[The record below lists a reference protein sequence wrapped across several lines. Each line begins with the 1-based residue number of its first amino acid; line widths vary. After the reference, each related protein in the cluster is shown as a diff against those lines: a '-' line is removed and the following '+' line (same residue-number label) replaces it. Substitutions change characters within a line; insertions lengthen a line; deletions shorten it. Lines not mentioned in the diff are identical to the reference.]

1 MASLGCCELVKG
13 FFHSFFSRWLVP
25 IDHLTIFFDEVTKMV
40 RFFDIFFSGLALIVL
55 SPLLIIITLVLKLSG
70 EGEIFF
76 LQDRVGKNR
85 NLFKVFKFAT
95 MLKDSPHIATDTVTI
110 KNDPRVLPTG
120 KFLRKTKIN
129 ELPQLLNV
137 FIGHMSLVGPRP
149 QAPRCFDAFPVESQD
164 IIVQVKPGLSGIGPI
179 VFRGEEDILEGHS
192 GTLDFYDNIIG
203 PYKGKVEA
211 WYVGN
216 QNLLVYFSLILL
228 TVWVVL
234 FSKSDLIWRLYKD
247 LPSPPD
253 ILKKDLNFP
262 G

>member
-1 MASLGCCELVKG
+1 ML
-13 FFHSFFSRWLVP
+13 
-25 IDHLTIFFDEVTKMV
+25 I
-40 RFFDIFFSGLALIVL
+40 RFFDVVLSGLALIVL
-55 SPLLIIITLVLKLSG
+55 APLLIPIVLFLKFSG

-76 LQDRVGKNR
+76 LQERVGKNR
-85 NLFKVFKFAT
+85 EMFKLFKFAT
-95 MLKDSPHIATDTVTI
+95 MLQNSPSMGTGTVTM
-110 KNDPRVLPTG
+110 KNDPRVLPAG

-149 QAPRCFDAFPVESQD
+149 QAPRCFDAFPAEAQD

-192 GTLDFYDNIIG
+192 GTLDFYDNVIG
-203 PYKGKVEA
+203 PYKGDVEA
-211 WYVGN
+211 WYVGK
-216 QNLLVYFSLILL
+216 QGLIAYFSLILL

-234 FSKSDLIWRLYKD
+234 FPKSDLVWRLFKD

-253 ILKKDLNFP
+253 ILKNDLNFP
-262 G
+262 D

>member
-1 MASLGCCELVKG
+1 ML
-13 FFHSFFSRWLVP
+13 
-25 IDHLTIFFDEVTKMV
+25 I
-40 RFFDIFFSGLALIVL
+40 RFFDVVLSGLALIVL
-55 SPLLIIITLVLKLSG
+55 SPLLIPIVLFLKFSG

-76 LQDRVGKNR
+76 LQERVGKNR
-85 NLFKVFKFAT
+85 EMFRLFKFAT
-95 MLKDSPHIATDTVTI
+95 MLKDSPSMGTGTVTM
-110 KNDPRVLPTG
+110 KNDPRVLPAG

-192 GTLDFYDNIIG
+192 GTLDFYDNVIG

-211 WYVGN
+211 WYVEKQG
-216 QNLLVYFSLILL
+216 LIAYFALILL
-228 TVWVVL
+228 TVWVV
-234 FSKSDLIWRLYKD
+234 FFPKSDLIWRAFKS
-247 LPSPPD
+247 LPTPPD
-253 ILKKDLNFP
+253 NLKDELNFP
-262 G
+262 Y

>member
-1 MASLGCCELVKG
+1 ML
-13 FFHSFFSRWLVP
+13 
-25 IDHLTIFFDEVTKMV
+25 I
-40 RFFDIFFSGLALIVL
+40 RFFDVVLSGLALIIL
-55 SPLLIIITLVLKLSG
+55 SPLLIPIVLFLKFSG

-76 LQDRVGKNR
+76 LQERVGKNR
-85 NLFKVFKFAT
+85 DMFKLFKFAT
-95 MLKDSPHIATDTVTI
+95 MLKDSPSMGTGTVTM
-110 KNDPRVLPTG
+110 KNDPRVLPAG

-179 VFRGEEDILEGHS
+179 VFRGEENILEGHS
-192 GTLDFYDNIIG
+192 GTLDFYDNVIG
-203 PYKGKVEA
+203 PYKGGVEA
-211 WYVGN
+211 WYVGK
-216 QNLLVYFSLILL
+216 QGLIAYFSLILL

-234 FSKSDLIWRLYKD
+234 FPKSDLVWQLFKD

>member
-1 MASLGCCELVKG
+1 ML
-13 FFHSFFSRWLVP
+13 
-25 IDHLTIFFDEVTKMV
+25 I
-40 RFFDIFFSGLALIVL
+40 RFFDVLLSGLALIVL
-55 SPLLIIITLVLKLSG
+55 SPLLIPIVLFLKFSG

-76 LQDRVGKNR
+76 LQERVGKNR
-85 NLFKVFKFAT
+85 EMFKLFKFAT
-95 MLKDSPHIATDTVTI
+95 MLKDSPSMGTGTVTM
-110 KNDPRVLPTG
+110 KNDPRVLPAG

-192 GTLDFYDNIIG
+192 GTLDFYDNVIG
-203 PYKGKVEA
+203 PYKGDVEA
-211 WYVGN
+211 WYVGK
-216 QNLLVYFSLILL
+216 QGLIAYFSLIML
-228 TVWVVL
+228 TVWVVV
-234 FSKSDLIWRLYKD
+234 FPKSDLVWRLFKD
-247 LPSPPD
+247 LPSPLD

>member
-1 MASLGCCELVKG
+1 ML
-13 FFHSFFSRWLVP
+13 
-25 IDHLTIFFDEVTKMV
+25 I
-40 RFFDIFFSGLALIVL
+40 RFFDVVLSGLALIVL
-55 SPLLIIITLVLKLSG
+55 SPLLIPIVLFLKFSG

-76 LQDRVGKNR
+76 LQERVGKNR
-85 NLFKVFKFAT
+85 EMFKLFKFAT
-95 MLKDSPHIATDTVTI
+95 MLKDSPSMGTGTVTM
-110 KNDPRVLPTG
+110 KNDPRVLPAG

-192 GTLDFYDNIIG
+192 GTLDFYDHVIG
-203 PYKGKVEA
+203 PYKGDVEA
-211 WYVGN
+211 WYVGKQGLN
-216 QNLLVYFSLILL
+216 AYFSLTLL
-228 TVWVVL
+228 TVWVV
-234 FSKSDLIWRLYKD
+234 FFPKSDLVWRLFKD